1 MKLQLALDIDKKKAL
16 SLCKKINKHIDIIEI
31 GTPLVKAEGLDV
43 VKEFKEFRKP
53 IVADLKTMDTG
64 FLEAEMA
71 FKAGADISSVC
82 GTADDS
88 TIQGAVKVA
97 RRRGKEILVDLIA
110 VKNVVKRTK
119 EIMKLGVDY
128 IGVHTG
134 IDMQGKESVLVNLK
148 KVSKI
153 VGGKVKV
160 VVAGG
165 INIKNIGKIIE
176 YDVDVVVVGSAITKA
191 KNPLKVAKVLKEVV
205 ENE

>member
-1 MKLQLALDIDKKKAL
+1 MLQIALDVDRGKAL
-16 SLCKKINKHIDIIEI
+16 SLCKKINKYIDIIEI
-31 GTPLVKAEGLDV
+31 GTPLVKGEGLGII
-43 VKEFKEFRKP
+43 KEFKKFRKP

-88 TIQGAVKVA
+88 TIKGAIKVA
-97 RRRGKEILVDLIA
+97 RKYGKEILVDLIA
-110 VKNVVKRTK
+110 VKNVIKRTK
-119 EIMKLGVDY
+119 EIMKLKPDY

-134 IDMQGKESVLVNLK
+134 IDMQKRESPLVNLR

-153 VGGKVKV
+153 VKGKVKV

-165 INIKNIGKIIE
+165 IGVENIGKIIE
-176 YDVDVVVVGSAITKA
+176 YNPDVVVVGGAITKA
-191 KNPLKVAKVLKEVV
+191 KNPERVAKELKEII
-205 ENE
+205 ENG